1 MRILRMGSIGPAV
14 ELLQLALN
22 RAGFGEL
29 RQDGI
34 FSSATDNALRRF
46 QSVHGLTPDGVA
58 GRDTHRALLPWYTG
72 YIMHRVKSGDTL
84 WTIAQVHGSS
94 VDAIETANPGIV
106 PERLSAGEYV
116 TVPLPFP
123 VTPVRIPYS
132 SALIGYVVRGLAAR
146 YPTLAIGEFG
156 RSVLGKPLWYLT
168 LGSGEKCVF
177 YNAAHHA
184 NEWITTPLLLTFCE
198 QLCAR
203 LGDGGELGGQDIR
216 ALLRQVT
223 LVLAPAVDPDGID
236 LVTGALSRERTD
248 AAHTLAQ
255 NYPAIPFPS
264 GWKANIR
271 GIDLNLQYPAGWST
285 AREIKFAAGYTRPG
299 PRDYV
304 GPAPLTAPESLAM
317 YGFTR
322 ALDPQLTLSYHTQ
335 GRVIYWQYDGYDVP
349 GSKAIAERFAAAS
362 GYAVAETPYASGHA
376 GYKDWFLQDF
386 RRPGFTI
393 EAGSGENPLPLSQ
406 FPDIWSDNLGIL
418 LGGMTAYFF
427 TAMIAFEPVWKFR
440 FGYILIAYLALR
452 FFYLGYGVGNAV
464 TAYPLLLIIT
474 LISSLAVI
482 YTSHRFNKGEL

>member
-1 MRILRMGSIGPAV
+1 MTQTLKAGDRGALVA
-14 ELLQLALN
+14 LLQLALE
-22 RAGFGEL
+22 RAGQMPGAL
-29 RQDGI
+29 DGI
-34 FSSATDNALRRF
+34 FGAQTAAAVRAFQAANAL
-46 QSVHGLTPDGVA
+46 VPDGIA
-58 GRDTHRALLPWYTG
+58 GAQTHRALLPYYTG
-72 YIMHRVKSGDTL
+72 FVLRTVRAGDTFSAL
-84 WTIAQVHGSS
+84 AQQYGTS
-94 VDAIETANPGIV
+94 VEAIRLANPYLD
-106 PERLSAGEYV
+106 PERLPIGRAV

-248 AAHTLAQ
+248 AAYTLAQ
-255 NYPAIPFPS
+255 NYPASLPVRLEGEHPRHRPQPPVPRRMEHR
-264 GWKANIR
+264 ARDQIR
-271 GIDLNLQYPAGWST
+271 RGLHA
-285 AREIKFAAGYTRPG
+285 PG

-418 LGGMTAYFF
+418 LGGMA
-427 TAMIAFEPVWKFR
+427 A
-440 FGYILIAYLALR
+440 IL
-452 FFYLGYGVGNAV
+452 
-464 TAYPLLLIIT
+464 
-474 LISSLAVI
+474 
-482 YTSHRFNKGEL
+482 

>member
-1 MRILRMGSIGPAV
+1 MTQTLKAGDRGALVA
-14 ELLQLALN
+14 LLQLALE
-22 RAGFGEL
+22 RAGQMPGAL
-29 RQDGI
+29 DGI
-34 FSSATDNALRRF
+34 FGAQTAAAVRAFQAANAL
-46 QSVHGLTPDGVA
+46 VPDGIA
-58 GRDTHRALLPWYTG
+58 GAQTHRALLPYYTG
-72 YIMHRVKSGDTL
+72 FVLRTVRAGDTFSAL
-84 WTIAQVHGSS
+84 AQQYGTS
-94 VDAIETANPGIV
+94 VEAIRLANPYLD
-106 PERLSAGEYV
+106 PERLPIGRTV

-264 GWKANIR
+264 GWKANLR
-271 GIDLNLQYPAGWST
+271 GVDLNLNYPARWET
-285 AREIKFAAGYTRPG
+285 ARRIKKAQGIS
-299 PRDYV
+299 
-304 GPAPLTAPESLAM
+304 GPAPRDFAGFSPLDQPETAALAA
-317 YGFTR
+317 FTR
-322 ALDPQLTLSYHTQ
+322 CIHPDLMLALHTQ
-335 GRVIYWQYDGYDVP
+335 GSVIYP
-349 GSKAIAERFAAAS
+349 GPEETAPPGAHALAQAFSAAS
-362 GYAVAETPYASGHA
+362 GYPVEPVPPESANA
-376 GYKDWFLQDF
+376 GFKDWFLQVF
-386 RRPGFTI
+386 KRPAFTI
-393 EAGSGENPLPLSQ
+393 EAGLGENPLPALQLPEITRALSA
-406 FPDIWSDNLGIL
+406 I
-418 LGGMTAYFF
+418 F
-427 TAMIAFEPVWKFR
+427 TAAMQW
-440 FGYILIAYLALR
+440 
-452 FFYLGYGVGNAV
+452 
-464 TAYPLLLIIT
+464 
-474 LISSLAVI
+474 
-482 YTSHRFNKGEL
+482 

>member
-1 MRILRMGSIGPAV
+1 M
-14 ELLQLALN
+14 
-22 RAGFGEL
+22 RAGDTFGAL
-29 RQDGI
+29 ARQYG
-34 FSSATDNALRRF
+34 T
-46 QSVHGLTPDGVA
+46 SVE
-58 GRDTHRALLPWYTG
+58 
-72 YIMHRVKSGDTL
+72 
-84 WTIAQVHGSS
+84 
-94 VDAIETANPGIV
+94 AIRLANPYLD
-106 PERLSAGEYV
+106 PERLPVGRAV

-132 SALIGYVVRGLAAR
+132 STLIGYVVRGLAAR

-168 LGSGEKCVF
+168 LGSGEPCVF

-317 YGFTR
+317 YSFTR

-362 GYAVAETPYASGHA
+362 GYAVAATPYAAGHA
-376 GYKDWFLQDF
+376 GYKDWFIQDF

-418 LGGMTAYFF
+418 LGGMTA
-427 TAMIAFEPVWKFR
+427 V
-440 FGYILIAYLALR
+440 L
-452 FFYLGYGVGNAV
+452 
-464 TAYPLLLIIT
+464 
-474 LISSLAVI
+474 
-482 YTSHRFNKGEL
+482 

>member
-1 MRILRMGSIGPAV
+1 MTQTLKAGDRGALVA
-14 ELLQLALN
+14 LLQLALE
-22 RAGFGEL
+22 RAGQMPGAL
-29 RQDGI
+29 DGI
-34 FSSATDNALRRF
+34 FGAQTAAAVRAFQAANAL
-46 QSVHGLTPDGVA
+46 VPDGIA
-58 GRDTHRALLPWYTG
+58 GAQTHRALLPYYTG
-72 YIMHRVKSGDTL
+72 FVLRTVRAGDTF
-84 WTIAQVHGSS
+84 
-94 VDAIETANPGIV
+94 
-106 PERLSAGEYV
+106 SA
-116 TVPLPFP
+116 
-123 VTPVRIPYS
+123 TPVRIPYS

-203 LGDGGELGGQDIR
+203 LGDGGVCASGSPEYRAAADI
-216 ALLRQVT
+216 AAQY
-223 LVLAPAVDPDGID
+223 PD
-236 LVTGALSRERTD
+236 
-248 AAHTLAQ
+248 
-255 NYPAIPFPS
+255 IPFPS

-271 GIDLNLQYPAGWST
+271 GIDLNLQYPAGWSI

-349 GSKAIAERFAAAS
+349 GSKAIARQFAAVS
-362 GYAVAETPYASGHA
+362 GYDVAETPYAAGHA

-418 LGGMTAYFF
+418 LGGMA
-427 TAMIAFEPVWKFR
+427 
-440 FGYILIAYLALR
+440 
-452 FFYLGYGVGNAV
+452 AV
-464 TAYPLLLIIT
+464 L
-474 LISSLAVI
+474 
-482 YTSHRFNKGEL
+482 

>member
-1 MRILRMGSIGPAV
+1 MTQTLKAGDRGALVA
-14 ELLQLALN
+14 LLQLALE
-22 RAGFGEL
+22 RAGQMPGAL
-29 RQDGI
+29 DGI
-34 FSSATDNALRRF
+34 FGAQTAAAVRAF
-46 QSVHGLTPDGVA
+46 QAANTLTPDGIA
-58 GRDTHRALLPWYTG
+58 GAQTHRALLPYYTG
-72 YIMHRVKSGDTL
+72 FVLRTVRAGDTFSAL
-84 WTIAQVHGSS
+84 ARQYGTS
-94 VDAIETANPGIV
+94 VEAIRLANPYLD
-106 PERLSAGEYV
+106 PERLPIGRAV

-168 LGSGEKCVF
+168 LGSGEPCVF

-203 LGDGGELGGQDIR
+203 LG
-216 ALLRQVT
+216 
-223 LVLAPAVDPDGID
+223 
-236 LVTGALSRERTD
+236 ERTD

-271 GIDLNLQYPAGWST
+271 GVDLNLQYPAGWST

-362 GYAVAETPYASGHA
+362 GYAVAATPYAAGHA

-418 LGGMTAYFF
+418 LGGMA
-427 TAMIAFEPVWKFR
+427 
-440 FGYILIAYLALR
+440 
-452 FFYLGYGVGNAV
+452 AV
-464 TAYPLLLIIT
+464 L
-474 LISSLAVI
+474 
-482 YTSHRFNKGEL
+482 

>member
-1 MRILRMGSIGPAV
+1 MTQTLKAGDRGALVA
-14 ELLQLALN
+14 LLQLALE
-22 RAGFGEL
+22 RAGQMPGAL
-29 RQDGI
+29 DGI
-34 FSSATDNALRRF
+34 FGAQTAAAVRAFQAANA
-46 QSVHGLTPDGVA
+46 LTPDGIA
-58 GRDTHRALLPWYTG
+58 GAQTHRALLPYYTG
-72 YIMHRVKSGDTL
+72 FVLRTVRAGDTFSAL
-84 WTIAQVHGSS
+84 AQQYGTS
-94 VDAIETANPGIV
+94 VEAIRLANPYLD
-106 PERLSAGEYV
+106 PERLPIGRAV

-285 AREIKFAAGYTRPG
+285 A
-299 PRDYV
+299 
-304 GPAPLTAPESLAM
+304 
-317 YGFTR
+317 
-322 ALDPQLTLSYHTQ
+322 Q

-418 LGGMTAYFF
+418 LGGMA
-427 TAMIAFEPVWKFR
+427 
-440 FGYILIAYLALR
+440 
-452 FFYLGYGVGNAV
+452 AV
-464 TAYPLLLIIT
+464 L
-474 LISSLAVI
+474 
-482 YTSHRFNKGEL
+482 